1 MKKQLTIIIGLL
13 LSSSITVHAQVAQKL
28 RELGMENIRTIETG
42 GTTVAAFEDNVY
54 RGTYRGVGKAIIAGM
69 EGMGNGNL
77 ELVALDGNGIP
88 QLSIS
93 LPDTLIA
100 GYKSGEI
107 SLKEVYE
114 RMEMSYDT
122 DRPMGLLKG
131 STGVINRS
139 AWKADIVLY
148 PEVSLENSTFDK
160 LYSYR
165 VNLSPAVEMDLWK
178 GAKATAQV
186 VFPIATNMKGEYKK
200 IRPGVMTISQEI
212 RFRNNFLARIVAG
225 NFTDHRIGA
234 QAEVKYR
241 TGNGRV
247 ELGAQIGTTGYSAIT
262 DDGWYIGTRQRINAA
277 VKGSLYVPQFNTQLD
292 LQAGRY
298 LYGDYGLVYGDFLDR
313 DACHRKKR
321 LEDDRKILPVD
332 VSYLWYGSLYRTG
345 FQKAWRGS
353 CLCAWKHLYA
363 GDFCGRIQQRNA
375 SEKVSS
381 LSMGL
386 QSGSL

>member
-139 AWKADIVLY
+139 AWKTDIVLY

-241 TGNGRV
+241 TGNGPGGAGSADRHNRI
-247 ELGAQIGTTGYSAIT
+247 LGHHGRWMVYRYPSTNQCSRERFALCTAIQYSTRPTG
-262 DDGWYIGTRQRINAA
+262 
-277 VKGSLYVPQFNTQLD
+277 
-292 LQAGRY
+292 
-298 LYGDYGLVYGDFLDR
+298 
-313 DACHRKKR
+313 
-321 LEDDRKILPVD
+321 RKIFVWR
-332 VSYLWYGSLYRTG
+332 LWAERRLHTPLRRVCRRSV
-345 FQKAWRGS
+345 
-353 CLCAWKHLYA
+353 CHV
-363 GDFCGRIQQRNA
+363 CGRR
-375 SEKVSS
+375 S
-381 LSMGL
+381 
-386 QSGSL
+386 

>member
-165 VNLSPAVEMDLWK
+165 VNLSPAVKIDL
-178 GAKATAQV
+178 
-186 VFPIATNMKGEYKK
+186 
-200 IRPGVMTISQEI
+200 
-212 RFRNNFLARIVAG
+212 
-225 NFTDHRIGA
+225 
-234 QAEVKYR
+234 
-241 TGNGRV
+241 
-247 ELGAQIGTTGYSAIT
+247 
-262 DDGWYIGTRQRINAA
+262 
-277 VKGSLYVPQFNTQLD
+277 
-292 LQAGRY
+292 
-298 LYGDYGLVYGDFLDR
+298 
-313 DACHRKKR
+313 
-321 LEDDRKILPVD
+321 
-332 VSYLWYGSLYRTG
+332 
-345 FQKAWRGS
+345 
-353 CLCAWKHLYA
+353 
-363 GDFCGRIQQRNA
+363 
-375 SEKVSS
+375 
-381 LSMGL
+381 
-386 QSGSL
+386 

>member
-1 MKKQLTIIIGLL
+1 MCLNPLSCMKKQLTIIIGLL

-186 VFPIATNMKGEYKK
+186 VFPIATSPIIGSE
-200 IRPGVMTISQEI
+200 
-212 RFRNNFLARIVAG
+212 
-225 NFTDHRIGA
+225 HRL
-234 QAEVKYR
+234 K
-241 TGNGRV
+241 
-247 ELGAQIGTTGYSAIT
+247 
-262 DDGWYIGTRQRINAA
+262 
-277 VKGSLYVPQFNTQLD
+277 
-292 LQAGRY
+292 
-298 LYGDYGLVYGDFLDR
+298 
-313 DACHRKKR
+313 
-321 LEDDRKILPVD
+321 
-332 VSYLWYGSLYRTG
+332 
-345 FQKAWRGS
+345 
-353 CLCAWKHLYA
+353 
-363 GDFCGRIQQRNA
+363 
-375 SEKVSS
+375 
-381 LSMGL
+381 
-386 QSGSL
+386 

>member
-148 PEVSLENSTFDK
+148 PEVSLET
-160 LYSYR
+160 
-165 VNLSPAVEMDLWK
+165 
-178 GAKATAQV
+178 
-186 VFPIATNMKGEYKK
+186 VFIQ
-200 IRPGVMTISQEI
+200 SQS
-212 RFRNNFLARIVAG
+212 VAG
-225 NFTDHRIGA
+225 CRN
-234 QAEVKYR
+234 
-241 TGNGRV
+241 
-247 ELGAQIGTTGYSAIT
+247 
-262 DDGWYIGTRQRINAA
+262 
-277 VKGSLYVPQFNTQLD
+277 
-292 LQAGRY
+292 
-298 LYGDYGLVYGDFLDR
+298 GLVERSESNGTGGLP
-313 DACHRKKR
+313 HRNQH
-321 LEDDRKILPVD
+321 E
-332 VSYLWYGSLYRTG
+332 
-345 FQKAWRGS
+345 
-353 CLCAWKHLYA
+353 
-363 GDFCGRIQQRNA
+363 GRIQKDTSGGNDDFTGN
-375 SEKVSS
+375 KVPE
-381 LSMGL
+381 
-386 QSGSL
+386 